1 MVKLP
6 KDGGHAQFV
15 VARKNALKAELLRI
29 GEKLDFVIR
38 TWEEQKERIEAQNA
52 ASAAEARA
60 YEEELWRLVRE
71 SGSTELSTPD
81 PQRSYDSP
89 PHDTPATSD
98 APEQQQLNDHRSERA
113 DSPPTQFDLTP
124 EDEIEQKY
132 QEEIV
137 NETSEPRVKREKQ
150 EAQETAT
157 VSVTIKQED
166 DDGVEHEE
174 FIEVTLTKPENGDTL
189 WDLDALK
196 LGPVGDIL
204 NPLHHRFFKREVVSW
219 AFGGSHQSTF
229 PNRGKEN
236 DYAAYVPD
244 WNPQLPEGP
253 GQHGIAFGSGSVRS
267 EKLPVIVRDKQPN
280 AWRYC
285 GHYSCRRHG
294 TLDHSQ
300 MSRIPR
306 RCLTAIARDYVRK
319 DWGRRRV
326 AQRDAQNAADA
337 AREGKP
343 YNHIALTEQGI
354 SAAFL
359 DGRLIMSFTILEFHH
374 FDESWF
380 QQLLD
385 AEKAGHRIAPEPP
398 SAKRKNSQGPA
409 RPRKKR
415 KAAAKKTA
423 PAAQDSDS
431 EVEYLGR
438 NAPSDAQPQR
448 RSLRSGN
455 GGSAEPIVLEVSDED
470 EEEDDDEEEE
480 DDQGF

>member
-1 MVKLP
+1 M
-6 KDGGHAQFV
+6 
-15 VARKNALKAELLRI
+15 
-29 GEKLDFVIR
+29 
-38 TWEEQKERIEAQNA
+38 EEQLLQLIEMREEDEA
-52 ASAAEARA
+52 ASHSPDETI
-60 YEEELWRLVRE
+60 ELNDSVRNDKAGAPVKGE
-71 SGSTELSTPD
+71 GGNTSLSTSAPL
-81 PQRSYDSP
+81 SP
-89 PHDTPATSD
+89 SHTPPRVTPAPSD
-98 APEQQQLNDHRSERA
+98 APGQQLSNGRNSERA
-113 DSPPTQFDLTP
+113 DSPPTQFDGRP
-124 EDEIEQKY
+124 DDEVEQKY
-132 QEEIV
+132 REEIAG
-137 NETSEPRVKREKQ
+137 NTTKPKVKRNKQ
-150 EAQETAT
+150 VSQETAT

-166 DDGVEHEE
+166 DDGIEHEE

-196 LGPVGDIL
+196 LGPVGDIP

-229 PNRGKEN
+229 PNAGKEN

-253 GQHGIAFGSGSVRS
+253 GQHGIAFGNGSVGS
-267 EKLPVIVRDKQPN
+267 EKLPVFVRDKQPN

-294 TLDHSQ
+294 TLDPSQ
-300 MSRIPR
+300 MARIPR
-306 RCLTAIARDYVRK
+306 RCLAAIARDYVRK
-319 DWGRRRV
+319 EWGRRRV
-326 AQRDAQNAADA
+326 AHLDAQNAADA
-337 AREGKP
+337 QREGNP
-343 YNHIALTEQGI
+343 YEHIVLTEQSI
-354 SAAFL
+354 TAAFL
-359 DGRLIMSFTILEFHH
+359 DGRMIMSFTILEFHH

-398 SAKRKNSQGPA
+398 SAKRKSSQGPA

-415 KAAAKKTA
+415 KAPAKKAA

-431 EVEYLGR
+431 EVEYLGM
-438 NAPSDAQPQR
+438 NAPSSSQPFR

-455 GGSAEPIVLEVSDED
+455 GSTTEPMVLEVSDEEDED
-470 EEEDDDEEEE
+470 EEDEEEE